1 MIQTAARAASPVL
14 NIPFVRRTRRNH
26 GLEHASVHVLSE
38 TVKTRPLAG
47 RSDADG
53 FWLFGDLET
62 DQVKTA
68 VEEALRRMKAGDH
81 QLAIHPGCG
90 TARLTTGTVAGLAA
104 LSGTIGAKKSFG
116 GMMERLPTVILL
128 TMLGI
133 FFSEPLGLQL
143 QEHFTTL
150 GDPGDLQIVSI
161 ERRQGGPLGG
171 NMILHRITTTS
182 S

>member
-1 MIQTAARAASPVL
+1 VINTVAKAASPIL
-14 NIPFVRRTRRNH
+14 NLPFILRTRRNH

-62 DQVKTA
+62 EQVKAA
-68 VEEALRRMKAGDH
+68 VEEALRRMRAGDH

-104 LSGTIGAKKSFG
+104 LSGTIGARKSFS

-150 GDPGDLQIVSI
+150 GDPGDLQIVNI
-161 ERRQGGPLGG
+161 ERKQGGAFG

-182 S
+182 H